1 MKKVVRFIL
10 ILICALILILCG
22 LIIYVAAYNNPADK
36 ELDEAGIVE
45 KQVQVGSVTFNY
57 AEGPDN
63 GPALVLLHA
72 QLLDWYTYSAVL
84 PELSKGFHVYAI
96 DYPGHGKTIVPE
108 GYVMSAENIGN
119 DLGRFIDEVI
129 GTEVYVT
136 SNSSGGLLA
145 TYLAANRGDV
155 VKAIVLEDPPLF
167 SSEYPAV
174 KTTVANKAFTQS
186 HNALESEDY
195 DGTWNKDFNHEEA
208 LKKID
213 CPVLLI
219 QANTGYLTD
228 GTLDGAM
235 SKEMAEV
242 AMDCLSDGKDLYVDS
257 GHVTN
262 LEVPDQFIAIVEDF
276 FLEA

>member
-1 MKKVVRFIL
+1 MKKVVRFLL

-22 LIIYVAAYNNPADK
+22 LIIYVATYKNPADK
-36 ELDEAGIVE
+36 ELVEAGIVE

-96 DYPGHGKTIVPE
+96 DYPGHGKTKGMVTI
-108 GYVMSAENIGN
+108 YRTFHS
-119 DLGRFIDEVI
+119 DEPLEIAFMPVSVQ
-129 GTEVYVT
+129 EMLR
-136 SNSSGGLLA
+136 GLDYYDP
-145 TYLAANRGDV
+145 TFGAA
-155 VKAIVLEDPPLF
+155 F
-167 SSEYPAV
+167 
-174 KTTVANKAFTQS
+174 
-186 HNALESEDY
+186 Y
-195 DGTWNKDFNHEEA
+195 DGTWNEDFNHEEA

-242 AMDCLSDGKDLYVDS
+242 AMDCLSDGKYLYVDS

-276 FLEA
+276 FLEAENG